1 MTEID
6 ILRERVAA
14 LEAEQRRQAL
24 RHRLILQ
31 ASLEGYHLVAGDGR
45 ILECN
50 DSFANMLGYTC
61 EELRG
66 MFVRE
71 IDTRPRE
78 QLSDITQQIL
88 HHRAARFETRH
99 RHRDGREIDVE
110 VSIHR
115 FDLDGEPCFVGF
127 SHSIA
132 ERLAAEAE
140 RAAMQ
145 AERIAAQAA
154 TIRELSAPLIP
165 VEDGVLVV
173 PLIGRLDQG
182 RASDLLEVL
191 LAGVAERR
199 ARAVILDVTGTPG
212 LDAAAA
218 AALVKVVR
226 AVRLLGA
233 AVVITGIRPDVA
245 SALVGLGIDT
255 HDLITLGS
263 LQSGLRHVQR
273 R

>member
-78 QLSDITQQIL
+78 Q
-88 HHRAARFETRH
+88 
-99 RHRDGREIDVE
+99 EI
-110 VSIHR
+110 
-115 FDLDGEPCFVGF
+115 
-127 SHSIA
+127 
-132 ERLAAEAE
+132 
-140 RAAMQ
+140 
-145 AERIAAQAA
+145 
-154 TIRELSAPLIP
+154 
-165 VEDGVLVV
+165 
-173 PLIGRLDQG
+173 G
-182 RASDLLEVL
+182 RASCR
-191 LAGVAERR
+191 ER
-199 ARAVILDVTGTPG
+199 VCY
-212 LDAAAA
+212 
-218 AALVKVVR
+218 VV
-226 AVRLLGA
+226 
-233 AVVITGIRPDVA
+233 
-245 SALVGLGIDT
+245 
-255 HDLITLGS
+255 
-263 LQSGLRHVQR
+263 
-273 R
+273 